1 MKNTWQFQEAKKQ
14 FGTVVEN
21 ALAHGAQ
28 IVVRHGEPLVQI
40 VPVKKPKGRRA
51 HSKSKPKQ
59 KLSEFFS
66 VLRGV
71 DLDLERIKDYPR
83 DIKL

>member
-1 MKNTWQFQEAKKQ
+1 MKNTWQFQEAQKQ
-14 FGTVVEN
+14 FATVVEN

-51 HSKSKPKQ
+51 RPKQ
-59 KLSEFFS
+59 KLSEFFAAS
-66 VLRGV
+66 PLKGV
-71 DLDLERIKDYPR
+71 ELDLERIKDYPR
-83 DIKL
+83 NLDL